1 MKRLHWILFLLLI
14 LVEPPLPTVAQ
25 VLPGTPLP
33 AKVGSPAPAGR
44 FSEEE
49 LALFAATTDPFQIS
63 GIPVDPGSGRLQKLE
78 PFIEHPVP
86 AYREMARATR
96 DLIALNE
103 IARGEPARAEAEMTE
118 LSRQWEGFI
127 TDSIFENLGVGPQV
141 DPVARTESI
150 GLVAQNQAIRQRRME
165 VFGADLRR
173 VVRAKATEVGA
184 RKEGALPVMSG
195 AMDLSLKQSG
205 GFLYL
210 QVGNRTSRAWTHCLI
225 TARRVQDPNRIPDQG
240 DDEIIATGMIGLLG
254 FSGESIATNNEQ
266 AGLLQKVQMAEHGA
280 FVYVPEVA
288 PGATVRFIVAPSDH
302 LEFTS
307 AIEASM
313 WCDEGQ
319 ELRRP
324 ADLEAFTRLSRTKAK
339 PDQPDRP
346 VVSTCTEVTA
356 PPARPPLGS
365 SSRLHGAKGLHS
377 AKGLNG
383 ASLQGARGLQG
394 AK

>member
-141 DPVARTESI
+141 DPVARSGSSRKTRPS
-150 GLVAQNQAIRQRRME
+150 GNVAWRCSA
-165 VFGADLRR
+165 
-173 VVRAKATEVGA
+173 
-184 RKEGALPVMSG
+184 P
-195 AMDLSLKQSG
+195 
-205 GFLYL
+205 
-210 QVGNRTSRAWTHCLI
+210 TSVASS
-225 TARRVQDPNRIPDQG
+225 ARRRPKWERG
-240 DDEIIATGMIGLLG
+240 RRGH
-254 FSGESIATNNEQ
+254 S
-266 AGLLQKVQMAEHGA
+266 
-280 FVYVPEVA
+280 
-288 PGATVRFIVAPSDH
+288 PS
-302 LEFTS
+302 
-307 AIEASM
+307 
-313 WCDEGQ
+313 
-319 ELRRP
+319 
-324 ADLEAFTRLSRTKAK
+324 
-339 PDQPDRP
+339 
-346 VVSTCTEVTA
+346 
-356 PPARPPLGS
+356 
-365 SSRLHGAKGLHS
+365 
-377 AKGLNG
+377 
-383 ASLQGARGLQG
+383 
-394 AK
+394 